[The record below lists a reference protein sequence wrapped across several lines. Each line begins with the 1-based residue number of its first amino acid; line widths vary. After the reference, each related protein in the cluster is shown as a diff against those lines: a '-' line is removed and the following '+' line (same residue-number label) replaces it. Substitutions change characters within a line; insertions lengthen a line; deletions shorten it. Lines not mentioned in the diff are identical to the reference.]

1 VLEGRAVVITGAGRG
16 LGREFALAVAAEGA
30 RVIVNDIDGNEAAGV
45 VDEITARGGT
55 AVASSHSVADPKE
68 AAQVIDLCVSEFGRI
83 DGLVN
88 NAGLSLTGAP
98 WEVAADDVDRLVDVN
113 VKGVLFCGIA
123 ALARMREQRSGVIVN
138 LTSRVHIGWRDC
150 AVYTATKGAVASVTY
165 GWALD
170 MAEFGVRV
178 VALAPTAETRMSVPG
193 VDASSP
199 AEVAPVISYLLSD
212 RAHRL
217 SGQVLRFNGHKLT
230 VLRQP
235 VFAEPEVER
244 DPFTATDIADAV
256 DRQLADRIGT
266 VGLDVADLRGSA

>member
-16 LGREFALAVAAEGA
+16 LGREFALAAAAEGA
-30 RVIVNDIDGNEAAGV
+30 RLIVNDIDGNEAAGV
-45 VDEITARGGT
+45 VDEITALGGT

-68 AAQVIDLCVSEFGRI
+68 AAQLIDLCVSELGRI

-123 ALARMREQRSGVIVN
+123 ALARMREQRSGVVVN

-193 VDASSP
+193 VDASPP
-199 AEVAPVISYLLSD
+199 AQVAPVISYLLSD

-217 SGQVLRFNGHKLT
+217 SGQVLRFNGRKLT

-244 DPFTATDIADAV
+244 DLFTVTDIADAV
-256 DRQLADRIGT
+256 DHQLAERIGT